1 MLKLAKRRGSSSFY
15 ARGAYLG
22 ERVFE
27 SLGTRDRGEAERLL
41 ATLQNGIFERQARG
55 GVQPVDGDMPIDR
68 IDQQAIDCA
77 AAAIYP
83 ACSPATRN
91 RKVHTPTSAILKFAG
106 VTRNIRR
113 PKAPPGI
120 VRWLTQDE
128 ARRLVAA
135 CSPHLRPLVMFL
147 LHTGA
152 RIGEALWL
160 DWRWELLSEKR
171 HEKQRLRGANRNLA
185 KVGVEGS
192 NPFALSKKINDLTK
206 FIECQPPASIGA
218 RHCASR
224 RCEERCRS

>member
-1 MLKLAKRRGSSSFY
+1 VLRIVPRKGSANFY
-15 ARGAYLG
+15 ARGTYLG

-27 SLGTRDRGEAERLL
+27 SLGTRDLGQAERLL
-41 ATLQNGIFERQARG
+41 AKLQNDIFERQARG
-55 GVQPVDGDMPIDR
+55 GVQPVEGFVSAATRYMESGGERRFVAPLLCHFGDMPVDR
-68 IDQQAIDCA
+68 IDQQAINRA

-91 RKVHTPTSAILKFAG
+91 RQVYSPLSAILKFAG

-120 VRWLTQDE
+120 VRWLTQNE
-128 ARRLVAA
+128 AKRLIAA

-160 DWRWELLSEKR
+160 DWRCVDLTRACLVPQNEKR
-171 HEKQRLRGANRNLA
+171 
-185 KVGVEGS
+185 
-192 NPFALSKKINDLTK
+192 
-206 FIECQPPASIGA
+206 
-218 RHCASR
+218 
-224 RCEERCRS
+224 